1 MQSPKSEMALHSL
14 VEEGEAMEVNDD
26 NIPNVASEDDRARGR
41 DAETPKEIP
50 AKGLRDVFWRLVSE
64 VSEDRVTLIAAGVT
78 FYILLSLFPAL
89 GALVALYGIIA
100 DTGTMA
106 TQIAFLS
113 EILPP
118 GAFDII
124 LTQLNVLVQQKAS
137 SLSISFLLGL
147 AIALWSANSGIKALF
162 DAMNVA
168 YGEAEKRGIVRLNLV
183 SLIFTLGALIFAAI
197 LIAAIGG
204 VPAVLS
210 YIWLDR
216 WQETLIRLLRW
227 PVLLIFVAGGITLI
241 YRYGP
246 SREHAKFRWLS
257 WGAVFSTLLWLMAS
271 ILFSYYLETFAD
283 YQATYGALGA
293 LIGFMV
299 WTWISVIVLIVG
311 AELNAELEHQTARDT
326 TTGTPRPIG
335 ERGAYVADTIGPPV
349 D

>member
-1 MQSPKSEMALHSL
+1 
-14 VEEGEAMEVNDD
+14 MEVNDN
-26 NIPNVASEDDRARGR
+26 NIPDVASADDLARGR
-41 DAETPKEIP
+41 DADTPNEIP

-64 VSEDRVTLIAAGVT
+64 VSEDRVTLVAAGVA
-78 FYILLSLFPAL
+78 FYVLLSLFPAL
-89 GALVALYGIIA
+89 GALVSLYGIIA

-106 TQIAFLS
+106 KQIEFIS
-113 EILPP
+113 DVLPP

-137 SLSISFLLGL
+137 SLSISFLLAL

-183 SLIFTLGALIFAAI
+183 SLAFTLGALIFAAI
-197 LIAAIGG
+197 LIAALGG

-241 YRYGP
+241 YHYGP

-257 WGAVFSTLLWLMAS
+257 WGAVFSTFLWLTAS

-293 LIGFMV
+293 LVGFMV

-326 TTGTPRPIG
+326 TTGPPLPMG

>member
-1 MQSPKSEMALHSL
+1 MALYSL
-14 VEEGEAMEVNDD
+14 VKEAEAMDVNDR
-26 NIPNVASEDDRARGR
+26 NTSGAASEEDRARGR
-41 DAETPKEIP
+41 DADTPNEIP
-50 AKGLRDVFWRLVSE
+50 AKGFKDVFWRLVSE

-89 GALVALYGIIA
+89 GALVSLYGIIA
-100 DTGTMA
+100 DPSTMA
-106 TQIAFLS
+106 KQIEFVS
-113 EILPP
+113 DILPP
-118 GAFDII
+118 GAFEII
-124 LTQLNVLVQQKAS
+124 LNQLNVLVQQKAS
-137 SLSISFLLGL
+137 SLSISFVVGL
-147 AIALWSANSGIKALF
+147 AIALWSANSGMKAIF

-183 SLIFTLGALIFAAI
+183 SLTFTLGALIFAAI

-204 VPAVLS
+204 VPAVLA

-227 PVLLIFVAGGITLI
+227 PVLLILVAGGISLI
-241 YRYGP
+241 YHYGP
-246 SREHAKFRWLS
+246 SREPAKFRWLS
-257 WGAVFSTLLWLMAS
+257 WGAVFSTLLWLAAS

-299 WTWISVIVLIVG
+299 WTWISVIALIVG

-326 TTGTPRPIG
+326 TTGAPLPMG

>member
-1 MQSPKSEMALHSL
+1 
-14 VEEGEAMEVNDD
+14 MEVNDK
-26 NIPNVASEDDRARGR
+26 NIPDVASEEDRARGR
-41 DAETPKEIP
+41 DADTPNEIP

-64 VSEDRVTLIAAGVT
+64 VSEDRVTLVAAGVA

-89 GALVALYGIIA
+89 GALVSLYGIIA

-106 TQIAFLS
+106 KQIEFMS
-113 EILPP
+113 DVLPP

-124 LTQLNVLVQQKAS
+124 LTQLNVLVQQQAS
-137 SLSISFLLGL
+137 SLSISFLLAL

-183 SLIFTLGALIFAAI
+183 SLTFTLGALIFAAI

-216 WQETLIRLLRW
+216 WQKTLIRLLRW
-227 PVLLIFVAGGITLI
+227 PVLLIFVVGGITLI
-241 YRYGP
+241 YHYGP

-257 WGAVFSTLLWLMAS
+257 WGAVFSTLLWLTAS

-293 LIGFMV
+293 LVGFMV
-299 WTWISVIVLIVG
+299 WTWISVIVVIVG

-326 TTGTPRPIG
+326 TTGTPLPMG

>member
-1 MQSPKSEMALHSL
+1 MD
-14 VEEGEAMEVNDD
+14 VNDRD
-26 NIPNVASEDDRARGR
+26 TSGVASEEDRARGR
-41 DAETPKEIP
+41 DADTPNEIP
-50 AKGLRDVFWRLVSE
+50 AKGFRDVFWRLVSE

-89 GALVALYGIIA
+89 GALVSLYGIIA
-100 DTGTMA
+100 DPSTMA
-106 TQIAFLS
+106 KQIEFIS
-113 EILPP
+113 DILPP

-124 LTQLNVLVQQKAS
+124 LNQLNVLVQQKAS
-137 SLSISFLLGL
+137 SLSISFVVGL
-147 AIALWSANSGIKALF
+147 AIALWSANSGMKAIF

-168 YGEAEKRGIVRLNLV
+168 YGEAEKRGIIRLNLV
-183 SLIFTLGALIFAAI
+183 SLTFTLAALIFAAI

-204 VPAVLS
+204 VPAILS
-210 YIWLDR
+210 YIWLDQ

-241 YRYGP
+241 YHYGP
-246 SREHAKFRWLS
+246 SRESAKFRWLS
-257 WGAVFSTLLWLMAS
+257 WGAVFSTLLWLAAS

-299 WTWISVIVLIVG
+299 WTWISVIALIVG

-326 TTGTPRPIG
+326 TTGAPLPMG